1 MGKAL
6 LLGYTADADSLL
18 NLLKRLRAPGG
29 CPWDRAQTRQTLS
42 RCLRNECAEFVEA
55 LDQGDK
61 EHILDELGDVM
72 MNVFLQ
78 VAVAEEKAEFTL
90 EDVWAHVI
98 EKMIRRHEH
107 VFGSGQAGTPEE
119 VLALWEKV
127 KAREPGRTAAKSLMD
142 KVDQSL
148 SALDRADKL
157 QSRAAKGGFDWPD
170 ATGAAAKVDEE
181 SREVAAAIRQGD
193 DAAIDEEIGDL
204 LFAIVNLTRKRGGR
218 TAEELLRQANYK
230 FERRFRAVE
239 KKLADA
245 GKSCESST
253 LEEMDALWDQVK
265 KEEIR

>member
-1 MGKAL
+1 MAKEVM
-6 LLGYTADADSLL
+6 LGFSADADSLL
-18 NLLKRLRAPGG
+18 RLLKRLRAPGG

-127 KAREPGRTAAKSLMD
+127 KSREPGRTAAKSAMD

-148 SALDRADKL
+148 SALDRAEKL
-157 QSRAAKGGFDWPD
+157 QSRAAKAGFDWPD
-170 ATGAAAKVDEE
+170 ASGAAAKVGEE
-181 SREVAAAIRQGD
+181 SREVADALAKSD
-193 DAAIDEEIGDL
+193 DSAVDEEIGDL
-204 LFAIVNLTRKRGGR
+204 LFAIVNLTRKRGGC
-218 TAEELLRQANYK
+218 TAEELLRKANYK

-239 KKLADA
+239 KKLAEC
-245 GKSCESST
+245 GKNCETST
-253 LEEMDALWDQVK
+253 LEEMDALWNEVK
-265 KEEIR
+265 KEE

>member
-1 MGKAL
+1 MSKEL
-6 LLGYTADADSLL
+6 MLGFSADADSLL
-18 NLLKRLRAPGG
+18 RLLKRLRAPGG

-78 VAVAEEKAEFTL
+78 VAVAEEKGEFSL
-90 EDVWAHVI
+90 EDVWAHII

-127 KAREPGRTAAKSLMD
+127 KAREPGRTAAKSAMD

-148 SALDRADKL
+148 SALDRAEKL
-157 QSRAAKGGFDWPD
+157 QSRAAKAGFDWRD
-170 ATGAAAKVDEE
+170 VSGAAAKVAEE
-181 SREVAAAIRQGD
+181 SREVADALTTAD
-193 DAAIDEEIGDL
+193 DGAIDEEIGDL
-204 LFAIVNLTRKRGGR
+204 LFAIVNLTRKRGGH
-218 TAEELLRQANYK
+218 TAEELLRKANYK

-239 KKLADA
+239 KKLAA
-245 GKSCESST
+245 RGKSCETST
-253 LEEMDALWDQVK
+253 LDEMDALWNEVK
-265 KEEIR
+265 KEE